1 MSYIVLKVECIMNY
15 DVSQLFE
22 YKYENRVHFL

>member
-1 MSYIVLKVECIMNY
+1 MSYIVLKVECIIDH

-22 YKYENRVHFL
+22 YKYENRVNFL